1 MLERAFKNKDKV
13 KEMVRTK
20 RTFLNFEL
28 DIQKFEVNKALQST
42 YFPHFLTYFLSLF
55 LTHYVLHMRYN
66 DADQVLDWQK
76 IANGGG

>member
-28 DIQKFEVNKALQST
+28 DIQKFEVNKAL
-42 YFPHFLTYFLSLF
+42 
-55 LTHYVLHMRYN
+55 
-66 DADQVLDWQK
+66 
-76 IANGGG
+76 